1 MANEHTPNTIFFRKP
16 QFAPST
22 FTAARL
28 QSISRN
34 DVRVP
39 NHLRQGKSSHI
50 PPPSESKVLENKRTL
65 HPLSH
70 RKGHHMGIL
79 ESSTAGPVGQ
89 LLGMTVWGQQFLGWR
104 FNLAT
109 PSRITHIGGHLCRE
123 FAGTG
128 LFSAIIK
135 LASPT
140 SFPAFAPRL
149 ITTSPDTLAHLLFTP
164 SSPSTQLLVPLSV
177 PLVLHPGTYGLVF
190 GGGDM
195 AIAQNPYAP
204 FGATGTGVMPM
215 NNLNLHGSTY
225 FFGDQFRWSPVV
237 PSDANLRFSV
247 AFEAVETGD
256 TTPPAPPSGLR
267 IS

>member
-28 QSISRN
+28 QS
-34 DVRVP
+34 
-39 NHLRQGKSSHI
+39 
-50 PPPSESKVLENKRTL
+50 
-65 HPLSH
+65 LSH

-140 SFPAFAPRL
+140 
-149 ITTSPDTLAHLLFTP
+149 
-164 SSPSTQLLVPLSV
+164 
-177 PLVLHPGTYGLVF
+177 
-190 GGGDM
+190 
-195 AIAQNPYAP
+195 
-204 FGATGTGVMPM
+204 
-215 NNLNLHGSTY
+215 
-225 FFGDQFRWSPVV
+225 
-237 PSDANLRFSV
+237 
-247 AFEAVETGD
+247 
-256 TTPPAPPSGLR
+256 
-267 IS
+267 